1 MPTLE
6 RKKLAMAQA
15 TTLPPTV
22 LIVDDEEVVRDVLAR
37 ALTKRNLPFELAATG
52 NEAVEKLKTTRFGCV
67 VTDKNLP
74 DLSGVEVLREALRLQ
89 PHCARIMIT
98 GYTTPE
104 SLLEVLRMGAS
115 DYLEKPF
122 NDMQLV
128 LQRIQ
133 SAIEHQRTE
142 FERNTLVDVLKG
154 MQSQL
159 QKQSEE
165 VFQKGTEL
173 EMLQNVM
180 DFRVDEA
187 TFELRSQLHALQQAT
202 RADREVTRSVLQRL
216 DDLLLFV
223 GEQLQRATESQDAS
237 LPALREL
244 ETKLKEATQLLRDEL
259 GAQ

>member
-1 MPTLE
+1 MVE
-6 RKKLAMAQA
+6 RKKLI
-15 TTLPPTV
+15 LPKACPLPSSV
-22 LIVDDEEVVRDVLAR
+22 LVVDDEEVVRDVLAR
-37 ALTKRNLPFELAATG
+37 ALAKRNMPVELAETG
-52 NEAVEKLKTTRFGCV
+52 EQAVEMLKTMRFGCV

-74 DLSGVEVLREALRLQ
+74 GISGVDVLREAKKLQ

-142 FERNTLVDVLKG
+142 FERDTLVDVLKG

-159 QKQSEE
+159 KKQSEE
-165 VFQKGTEL
+165 MFQKGTEL
-173 EMLQNVM
+173 EMLQNVV

-187 TFELRSQLHALQQAT
+187 TAELRLNLQSLQSQS
-202 RADREVTRSVLQRL
+202 RADREVARSVLQRL
-216 DDLLLFV
+216 DELLLFL
-223 GEQLQRATESQDAS
+223 GAQIQSAAEAQDAS
-237 LPALREL
+237 LSVLREL
-244 ETKLKEATQLLRDEL
+244 ESRVKDATQLLRDEL